1 MSLDSFPV
9 ICETCNA
16 RLRVKD
22 PAARGQIRACPKC
35 GSMVHLVPPTSLALG
50 DLAESE
56 STPLPTTSA
65 AEPDFASLFDPL
77 SVDESTPPIFESSG
91 VEKSEL
97 ARPLQDAVTEN
108 VATQT
113 AENGVTQSAP
123 GIMRWGTHEVPFLWV
138 SLAGAGLLL
147 IGSVAGAVWMQ
158 VGHEAPSVASL
169 AGPAVQEAKA
179 VPEPGPPSES
189 NAQDDVATDAVRDQ
203 PTDLGSTTQTT
214 SRSVSTAV
222 PAEAPAAEL
231 VKPSPGETRSGN
243 LVSNDSEL
251 SAEASPVVADRAP
264 PAQDKTDTA
273 VVSAGEAEAT
283 ESTTTQSVDILA
295 LDPAALELADGLP
308 GDSVGGEGAVADE
321 AKHPVASFEPIPK
334 QPVPPD
340 QPPSI
345 GASDPLVDDQGTTT
359 QPPVPPAGQNSLPD
373 RGTDGLE
380 AMAAVRRG
388 PVDRQPGH
396 AHDISAQLAIP
407 IASMELSAIPLEGW
421 LTLVS
426 DLMAVPITLDP
437 NGLLVA
443 GLAADEPITVSSGD
457 TTGGDLLERVL
468 AEHRLHFVEK
478 SGQLLV
484 MSQER
489 ERPRTSNYD
498 VKELLPPGTADAT
511 PIAAWVRQLV
521 EPNSWSSQIGT
532 GDIQVV
538 GSTLEVEH
546 RQGVQVQVLVLL
558 ERMLLARTLPNKSR
572 YPTDRLSIEPT
583 YFLLQPKLQQAR
595 AVNFLPWTELR
606 EVLRYVQQAWGV
618 TMLVDWQSLADVQ
631 LEPTS
636 LMACS
641 VGAGSWDEFFDQVFK
656 PLELAWRPLDEGTI
670 QITSQA
676 TAQTARWI
684 EFYPVADLVGDRFS
698 DSDRLVEAITGDLSE
713 AELAECEF
721 VYDLGSEHLLVLANA
736 AAHHVLTARLAAL

>member
-35 GSMVHLVPPTSLALG
+35 GSMVHLVPPASLALG
-50 DLAESE
+50 DLAEAE

-65 AEPDFASLFDPL
+65 AKPDFAPLLDPL
-77 SVDESTPPIFESSG
+77 SVDESTRPIFESSG
-91 VEKSEL
+91 VEKSGL
-97 ARPLQDAVTEN
+97 AKPPQDAVTEN

-113 AENGVTQSAP
+113 AENGVPQTAP
-123 GIMRWGTHEVPFLWV
+123 GIMRWGTHKVPLLWV

-147 IGSVAGAVWMQ
+147 IGGVAGGVWMQ
-158 VGHEAPSVASL
+158 VGHEDSSVASL
-169 AGPAVQEAKA
+169 AGPAVQEAQA
-179 VPEPGPPSES
+179 VPEPGPPSVS
-189 NAQDDVATDAVRDQ
+189 YAQSDVATDALPDQ
-203 PTDLGSTTQTT
+203 PTDLGLTAQTT
-214 SRSVSTAV
+214 SRSASTTV

-243 LVSNDSEL
+243 LVRNDSGL
-251 SAEASPVVADRAP
+251 SVEASPVVADRGP
-264 PAQDKTDTA
+264 PTQDKTDAA
-273 VVSAGEAEAT
+273 VASASEAEAT

-295 LDPAALELADGLP
+295 LDPAALELAPGLA
-308 GDSVGGEGAVADE
+308 GDSVGGGVAAGE

-345 GASDPLVDDQGTTT
+345 GASDPLVDNQGTAI

-457 TTGGDLLERVL
+457 TTGGELLERVL

-489 ERPRTSNYD
+489 ERPRTSNYE

-511 PIAAWVRQLV
+511 PIAAWVRHLV
-521 EPNSWSSQIGT
+521 EPNSWSSQVGT

-558 ERMLLARTLPNKSR
+558 ERMLLARDRPNKSR
-572 YPTDRLSIEPT
+572 YPTDLLSIEPT
-583 YFLLQPKLQQAR
+583 YLLLQPKLQQAR
-595 AVNFLPWTELR
+595 AVNFLPWAELR
-606 EVLRYVQQAWGV
+606 EVLHYVQQAWGV
-618 TMLVDWQSLADVQ
+618 TVLVDWQSLADVQ

-636 LMACS
+636 LVACS

-684 EFYPVADLVGDRFS
+684 EFYPVANLVGDRFS
-698 DSDRLVEAITGDLSE
+698 DSDSLVEAITGDLSE

-721 VYDLGSEHLLVLANA
+721 VYDLGSEHLLVLANG
-736 AAHHVLTARLAAL
+736 AAHHVLTAKLAAL